1 MEEKKRHSFGGSIG
15 FVLAAAGSA
24 VGLGNIWRFPYLA
37 AKDGGGLFLVVY
49 IILALTF
56 GYTLL
61 TTEIAIG
68 RKTKQS
74 PLTAYTKLHDK
85 WGFLGAI
92 ASIIPV
98 IIMPYYC
105 TIGGWV
111 VKYFFVFLTGHGAD
125 AAQDGFF
132 TGFITSQW
140 EPISFFGNF
149 VGNSISPMIYFAI
162 YLGLTAAVILLGVNK
177 GIESTSKIIMPIL
190 LVMILGIAIFSLTLK
205 NTNDAGEV
213 VTGLQGFKVYIVPN
227 LEGLTIGKLFT
238 VLIDALGQLFFS
250 LSVAMGIMITYGSYV
265 KDDANLGK
273 SINQIEIFDT
283 VVAFLAGAMIIPA
296 VYAFMGTEGM
306 SSGPS
311 LMFVSLP
318 KVFAAMGV
326 AGNIIG
332 TIFFAMVLFAA
343 ITSAVSV
350 MEAVVSCIMDAF
362 HTSRTKAGTIE
373 GIFAL
378 IVGIIVCLGYNKLY
392 FEFKLPNGSTAQ
404 ILDIMD
410 YISNNLLMP
419 IVALATCILVGWVIK
434 PKTVIEEVEKSG
446 CKMGRKRL
454 YTAMV
459 KVIAPIFLILLLLQ
473 TLGIMK
479 L

>member
-140 EPISFFGNF
+140 EPIITF
-149 VGNSISPMIYFAI
+149 VIF
-162 YLGLTAAVILLGVNK
+162 LAVSAFIVFRGVNK

-213 VTGLQGFKVYIVPN
+213 VTGLQGFKIYIVPN
-227 LEGLTIGKLFT
+227 FEGLTIGKLFT

-283 VVAFLAGAMIIPA
+283 VVAFLAGVMIIPA
-296 VYAFMGTEGM
+296 VYVFSGTEGM
-306 SSGPS
+306 AQGPS

-318 KVFAAMGV
+318 KVFAQMGKV
-326 AGNIIG
+326 GNVIG
-332 TIFFAMVLFAA
+332 CLFFAMVLFAA
-343 ITSAVSV
+343 FTSAVSV
-350 MEAVVSCIMDAF
+350 MEAIVASIMDEF
-362 HTSRTKAGTIE
+362 HTSRAKAGIIE
-373 GIFAL
+373 L
-378 IVGIIVCLGYNKLY
+378 IVAIIVGTIVCLGYNKLY
-392 FEFKLPNGSTAQ
+392 FEVKLPNGSIAQ

-410 YISNNLLMP
+410 YISNNIMMP
-419 IVALATCILVGWVIK
+419 IVAIGTCILIGWISK
-434 PKTVIEEVEKSG
+434 PQTVIEEVQKNGEKFS
-446 CKMGRKRL
+446 RKGM
-454 YTAMV
+454 YVVMV
-459 KVIAPIFLILLLLQ
+459 KFITPILLFILFLKSIGLL
-473 TLGIMK
+473 TFI
-479 L
+479 